1 MSFPV
6 SKSHHSE
13 LIIVV
18 DFKQAHVW
26 RSQLMRIM
34 IGTPQSGGRFD
45 GVSSKLDISSFI
57 KRYCDDLL
65 DDFGQH
71 AEAAFLKEPLT
82 PESRETLFEL
92 LD

>member
-1 MSFPV
+1 
-6 SKSHHSE
+6 
-13 LIIVV
+13 
-18 DFKQAHVW
+18 
-26 RSQLMRIM
+26 M